1 MKERNKD
8 DISYG
13 IPSNHVAN
21 LRKLVNTVGIL
32 QQNEDVRKTATN
44 AGFLE
49 KDENK
54 SWKQKIKKI

>member
-8 DISYG
+8 NISYG
-13 IPSNHVAN
+13 IPSDHVAN

-32 QQNEDVRKTATN
+32 QQNEDVRKTATS

-54 SWKQKIKKI
+54 SWK